1 MQQERNFKKFAEML
15 LQTYWLAK
23 KIHDNTEQD
32 DVLHEMCHDY
42 TKMLLGSHLL
52 EETASVYMTLVTED
66 LSE

>member
-32 DVLHEMCHDY
+32 DTLHKMCLNY
-42 TKMLLGSHLL
+42 TKMVLSSHLL

>member
-23 KIHDNTEQD
+23 TIHDNTAQD
-32 DVLHEMCHDY
+32 DTLHEMCLNY
-42 TKMLLGSHLL
+42 AKMVLSSHLL